1 VNQFSKEL
9 ILRYHREDQ
18 PSSADILGVD
28 MNSLPAPRALDQYF
42 LEARC
47 KLLDLAAIL
56 DRIGR
61 GDEANA
67 VGADPRLA
75 RIAKALATLSSDEPN
90 KAELIQ
96 QIFSL
101 EYDPSWKRPKPRF

>member
-1 VNQFSKEL
+1 
-9 ILRYHREDQ
+9 
-18 PSSADILGVD
+18 
-28 MNSLPAPRALDQYF
+28 MNPLPASRALDQYF
-42 LEARC
+42 LEARA

-61 GDEANA
+61 GEDAGAANA
-67 VGADPRLA
+67 ESRTE
-75 RIAKALATLSSDEPN
+75 RIRRALEVLGSSVAN

-101 EYDPSWKRPKPRF
+101 EYDPNWKRPKPRF